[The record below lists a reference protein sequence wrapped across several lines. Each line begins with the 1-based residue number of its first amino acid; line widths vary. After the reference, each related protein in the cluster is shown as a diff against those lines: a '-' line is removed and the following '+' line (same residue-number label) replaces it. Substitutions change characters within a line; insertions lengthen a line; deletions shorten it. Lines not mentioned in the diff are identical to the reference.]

1 MFEGSEKKLEII
13 LNKNA
18 PKLFDQPVSF
28 ATSLIK
34 KAGAQCINQFS
45 NTLCKSYLLSESSL
59 FIWNHRLLLITCG
72 KTTLAN
78 ALLSLIKRIGS
89 EHIQA
94 CFFQRKN
101 EFFPL
106 HQKTS
111 FHKDVLQIRKKI
123 KGSAY
128 RFGDLD
134 EHHFFLFHSD
144 KEFSPSPKDQT
155 IEILMY
161 SLPHQLSSLF
171 SNQKTTA
178 EDIQKTLNLSE
189 FLPNFTLQ
197 DHIFKPEG
205 YSLNALRGHEYCTIH
220 ATPQKLGFYVSF
232 ETNMEGSF
240 QDITQK
246 TLLLFKPLKF
256 DLIAFSPSSQ
266 PLSPIQV
273 DSSYLKTAFC
283 KKRLSC
289 GFDTEFS
296 SFQKDTSYIKTPYKW

>member
-13 LNKNA
+13 LNNDSL
-18 PKLFDQPVSF
+18 KLLDQPPSF
-28 ATSLIK
+28 AQSLIK
-34 KAGAQCINQFS
+34 KARTQCIHQFS
-45 NTLCKSYLLSESSL
+45 NAVCQAYLLSESSL

-78 ALLSLIKRIGS
+78 ALLYLIKRVGQKN
-89 EHIQA
+89 IQA

-106 HQKTS
+106 KQKTS
-111 FHKDVLQIRKKI
+111 FHKDVSQIRKKM

-134 EHHFFLFHSD
+134 EHHFFLFHLD

-161 SLPHQLSSLF
+161 SLPHPLSSLF
-171 SNQKTTA
+171 SNPKTTA
-178 EDIQKTLNLSE
+178 EEIQKTLNLSE
-189 FLPNFTLQ
+189 FLPNFTIQ
-197 DHIFKPEG
+197 DHTFKPEG
-205 YSLNALRGHEYCTIH
+205 YSLNAIRGREYCTIH
-220 ATPQKLGFYVSF
+220 ATPQKLGFYISF
-232 ETNMEGSF
+232 ETNMEESF
-240 QDITQK
+240 QSITQK

-256 DLIAFSPSSQ
+256 DLIVFSPSSQ
-266 PLSPIQV
+266 VQDSIQV
-273 DSSYLKTAFC
+273 DPSYLKTAFC

-289 GFDTEFS
+289 GFDTEFY
-296 SFQKDTSYIKTPYKW
+296 SFQKDKSYIKTPYKW